1 MQERKSMRPIGCM
14 LVFVLCLFLS
24 GCNVSV
30 GTATQMSIDS
40 SFAGFRLITCTVE
53 QSDDTADAVAWLDS
67 YLAGGG
73 CPAVMSYVRSEDDSG
88 KAVYQ
93 FRMDFESR
101 DDYYNKVVSILGRDV
116 SIQLEQPDNVMA
128 SGIRYSE
135 DFTSEELVQWTV
147 DALVDSGTLPEER
160 RSGLFSLTD
169 STFVYNGV
177 EQECWGDAIEVDS
190 LRTNSLNSVDIS
202 TIFQNDGTFAR
213 EMTYFFPYD
222 FYQEKPE
229 EVQTEFAKYVPEGAE
244 AEWNDDEATLR
255 VKFSAPDAASLAAMT
270 NTAAGAE
277 GNGATTGEAGGEH
290 LLSYRMVY
298 EDTLD
303 LSGLLYNTD
312 SVYYSYS
319 FLLEDGSQI
328 METARNGESGW
339 YGEGNSMADS
349 SSFYEPVCYTL
360 TMEKAYP
367 LNDISLT
374 LSHKDTDSFR
384 RELYLEFGR
393 ETPEDII
400 DGFFSYF
407 EGQETE
413 GVKITR
419 GSADSGS
426 ETAAFQ
432 IEGSAEEVSAASAA
446 LLGSGSAFASQEKA
460 GFAKEVRY
468 YEETIDLDSFKRT
481 IGYYGD
487 VKLYLEMGS
496 KEKLISCRLRG
507 DGDGFSADSDY
518 TGKGKWSEAVLPDQP
533 YVIGNYASVSYQTYY
548 QNTALL
554 VFGILGTVLGIAA
567 AVLVA
572 LLIAYRV
579 CKAKGITADDAGAFI
594 RMALAFAWKWLKV
607 FAAAVV
613 YYGRNIDA
621 LGLPQGARKEVAV
634 YFWGSKIPTALFLA
648 GLLLTWIFR
657 QPFIFLVF
665 IMAALVAALYF
676 RFRNTSGVEQ
686 QIDAYIAGDA
696 AAIWEEG
703 VQRLGF
709 DYSQISL
716 INPVQIKGPHDFED
730 DKMKRRPYDT
740 NRTYLSRCARQ
751 RIKDWLHYRS
761 RQIYR
766 RGKDGV
772 IRYPLVQVTTYYFSE
787 EQIYCYLVVYDLI
800 TGRQLLYL
808 TKEYF
813 YQDVNGLKIGEILLS
828 IRAGRK
834 EALVPMESFTLS
846 SRSGKNEKVTAEV
859 RGGSIR
865 DSLAGMEQLL
875 RNKKMQ

>member
-30 GTATQMSIDS
+30 GTETQMSIDS

-93 FRMDFESR
+93 FRMDFASR

-116 SIQLEQPDNVMA
+116 SIQMEQPDNVMA

-135 DFTSEELVQWTV
+135 DFTSGELVQWTV

-169 STFVYNGV
+169 TTFVYNGV
-177 EQECWGDAIEVDS
+177 EQECRGDAITVDS
-190 LRTNSLNSVDIS
+190 LRTNSLDSVEIS
-202 TIFQNDGTFAR
+202 TILQNDGTFAR
-213 EMTYFFPYD
+213 EMAYSFPYD
-222 FYQEKPE
+222 FYQEKPA
-229 EVQTEFAKYVPEGAE
+229 EVQAEFSKFVPEGAE

-255 VKFSAPDAASLAAMT
+255 VKFSAPDAASLAALT
-270 NTAAGAE
+270 NTATGAG
-277 GNGATTGEAGGEH
+277 GNGVTTGEAGGEH
-290 LLSYRMVY
+290 LLSYRMIY

-312 SVYYSYS
+312 SVYYSYRFS
-319 FLLEDGSQI
+319 LEDGSQI

-339 YGEGNSMADS
+339 YGEGDSMADS
-349 SSFYEPVCYTL
+349 ASFYEPVRYTL

-367 LNDISLT
+367 LNDISVT
-374 LSHKDTDSFR
+374 LSHKDTDSFS
-384 RELYLEFGR
+384 RELYLEFGQ
-393 ETPEDII
+393 ETPADII

-413 GVKITR
+413 GVEITR
-419 GSADSGS
+419 GSADSGN
-426 ETAAFQ
+426 ETAVFRM
-432 IEGSAEEVSAASAA
+432 EGSAEEISAASEA
-446 LLGSGSAFASQEKA
+446 LLGSGGVSVTQEKA
-460 GFAKEVRY
+460 GFAKERRY
-468 YEETIDLDSFKRT
+468 YEESVNLNSFKST
-481 IGYYGD
+481 IGYYGN

-496 KEKLISCRLRG
+496 KEKLISCWL
-507 DGDGFSADSDY
+507 SSDSDSFSVGSDY
-518 TGKGKWSEAVLPDQP
+518 AEKGKWTEAVLPDQP
-533 YVIGNYASVSYQTYY
+533 YEIGSYASVNYFVYH

-554 VFGILGTVLGIAA
+554 VFGILGTILGIAA
-567 AVLVA
+567 AVLAA
-572 LLIAYRV
+572 LLIAYKV
-579 CKAKGITADDAGAFI
+579 CKAKGITVDDAGAFI

-634 YFWGSKIPTALFLA
+634 YFWGSKIPAALFIL
-648 GLLLTWIFR
+648 GWLLSMIIRKPIILPIF
-657 QPFIFLVF
+657 IL
-665 IMAALVAALYF
+665 AALVTALYF

-686 QIDAYIAGDA
+686 QIDAYIMGDA

-703 VQRLGF
+703 LQRLGF

-730 DKMKRRPYDT
+730 EKMKRRSYDT
-740 NRTYLSRCARQ
+740 NQTYYSRCARQ

-787 EQIYCYLVVYDLI
+787 EQIYCYMVVYDLI

-813 YQDVNGLKIGEILLS
+813 YQDVNGLKIGETLLS

-834 EALVPMESFTLS
+834 EALVPMESFSLS